1 MFKLKNNKSK
11 LMYYLNMFKA
21 VMVYQCFHGQAKV
34 HLAHYLLSIFYMS
47 KQKHTEQSQKCHS
60 STFKKSSKIGKD
72 QKTFD
77 IYFIILF
84 GCHFQG
90 LIFGREIGHQAVSA
104 SKFEIFLIFHI
115 LGFVATHEVALI
127 PSLLYWIQQITPV
140 LKCCCKT
147 L

>member
-11 LMYYLNMFKA
+11 LMYYLNMSKT

-34 HLAHYLLSIFYMS
+34 HLAHYLLSMFYMS
-47 KQKHTEQSQKCHS
+47 KQKYTEQSQKCQS
-60 STFKKSSKIGKD
+60 STFNKSNKIGQD

-77 IYFIILF
+77 IYFFILF

-90 LIFGREIGHQAVSA
+90 LIFGRETGHQAVFA
-104 SKFEIFLIFHI
+104 SKFEIFVVFPI
-115 LGFVATHEVALI
+115 LSFVAAHEVTLI

-140 LKCCCKT
+140 LKWCYKT